1 MVINIK
7 VHNEAVASLFSLSL
21 PLFILQSRLLS
32 RSIAPAVRIDGR
44 VCVSLIKWPPCEA
57 GGQLMELHIRA
68 LLAWEYEA

>member
-7 VHNEAVASLFSLSL
+7 VHNEAVASLFSLSSFCS
-21 PLFILQSRLLS
+21 PASCPALL
-32 RSIAPAVRIDGR
+32 RQPCELMGVC

>member
-7 VHNEAVASLFSLSL
+7 VHNEAVASLFSPS
-21 PLFILQSRLLS
+21 LFILQSRLLS

-44 VCVSLIKWPPCEA
+44 VCVCESLIKWPPCEA